1 MKRNNLIILLAAS
14 LMAACD
20 GATSTTDLSGVEGV
34 WGLEAFQLDN
44 GSVQDVPDAQTFTLG
59 FEAAG
64 SVHAQVDC
72 NSCSG
77 SYEVDGNSI
86 KLGLL
91 ACTRV
96 ACPAGSLD
104 HQFHTALGSAAAFMR
119 AGSELSI
126 RYAGGTMSF
135 QLR

>member
-1 MKRNNLIILLAAS
+1 MRRNNLIVLLAAS

-20 GATSTTDLSGVEGV
+20 SATSTTDLSEVEGI
-34 WGLEAFQLDN
+34 WDLEAFQLDN
-44 GSVQDVPDAQTFTLG
+44 GSVQDVPDAQTFSLS
-59 FEAAG
+59 FEVGG

-96 ACPAGSLD
+96 ACPPGSLD
-104 HQFHTALGSAAAFMR
+104 HQFQTALGSATAFVR
-119 AGSELSI
+119 TGSELSI
-126 RYAGGTMSF
+126 RYAGGTMRF
-135 QLR
+135 QRR

>member
-14 LMAACD
+14 LMSACD
-20 GATSTTDLSGVEGV
+20 SATSTPDLSEVEGV
-34 WGLEAFQLDN
+34 WDLEAFQLDN
-44 GSVQDVPDAQTFTLG
+44 GSVQDVPDAQTFTLS
-59 FEAAG
+59 FEAGG

-77 SYEVDGNSI
+77 SYEVDGDSI

-91 ACTRV
+91 ACTRA
-96 ACPAGSLD
+96 ACPSGSLD
-104 HQFHTALGSAAAFMR
+104 HQFQTALGSATTFAR
-119 AGSELSI
+119 TGSELSI
-126 RYAGGTMSF
+126 RYAGGTMRF